1 MSEKEINERYII
13 NRIKGQH
20 GKCLGLNKIVPT
32 IHELMKEAYTDGLK
46 QGKFDGTMEFY
57 ENGKVND
64 YEVLKR
70 LKDYINTLI
79 EEKKD
84 KIKNN
89 KTFLYNKSI
98 TIEQEQVLLL
108 QSIME
113 KIENLEKIK

>member
-1 MSEKEINERYII
+1 MTEKEINERYII

-20 GKCLGLNKIVPT
+20 GKCLGLNKIAPT
-32 IHELMKEAYTDGLK
+32 IYELMKEAYTDGLK

-64 YEVLKR
+64 YEVLKE
-70 LKDYINTLI
+70 YINTLI

>member
-70 LKDYINTLI
+70 LKEYINNLI

-89 KTFLYNKSI
+89 KTFLYNKKIS
-98 TIEQEQVLLL
+98 IEQGQVLLL
-108 QSIME
+108 QSILE
-113 KIENLEKIK
+113 KIESLEKIR